1 MALVT
6 GAVRGHGWRGGDEED
21 LGICGARVGW
31 VTRGD
36 RLGVQR
42 SRGSDLGIEA
52 EENRTVQRVIAFA
65 QPSIQLLVQRNYKR
79 GGEIKQLIKQANNRV
94 ALKVIIRS
102 SILVII
108 LLIGLF
114 VE

>member
-79 GGEIKQLIKQANNRV
+79 GGEIKQANNRV